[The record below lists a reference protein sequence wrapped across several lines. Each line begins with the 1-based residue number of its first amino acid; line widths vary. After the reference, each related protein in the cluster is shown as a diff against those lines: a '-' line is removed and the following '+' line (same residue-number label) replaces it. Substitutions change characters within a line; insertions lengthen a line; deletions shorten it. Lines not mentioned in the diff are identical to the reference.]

1 MANLTS
7 VDITNGIPSAG
18 TGTVATINALQA
30 DGGLV
35 TLGAKADAK
44 STATDTTAI
53 TAMQVLKQISAS
65 AQLSA
70 TVAKQPALGTAGTAS
85 ADVISVQGIASAVP
99 IPTVGPISYITVT
112 LTLDTSPYASG
123 DLLADSQAI
132 AAALRVTNGYAI
144 LHSVHAIDEDD
155 QGVAFD
161 IYILDSNV
169 SMGTENSAPSITD
182 ANGRTILGPPIAIA
196 VADWKDL
203 GGCRIA
209 GRDGIN
215 KVCQGADATTSL
227 YVAVVNGTGTPTYTA
242 SGVRLRFGFLQG

>member
-1 MANLTS
+1 MPNLTS
-7 VDITNGIPSAG
+7 VGITSGVPTSG
-18 TGTVATINALQA
+18 TGTVS
-30 DGGLV
+30 
-35 TLGAKADAK
+35 TLDA
-44 STATDTTAI
+44 
-53 TAMQVLKQISAS
+53 VLAVLP
-65 AQLSA
+65 A
-70 TVAKQPALGTAGTAS
+70 ALGQAAMAAS
-85 ADVISVQGIASAVP
+85 LPVALASNQSA
-99 IPTVGPISYITVT
+99 IPVTTPISYITVT

-123 DLLADSQAI
+123 DLLADTQAI
-132 AAALRVTNGYAI
+132 AAALRLTNGQAI

-196 VADWKDL
+196 AADWKDL

-215 KVCQGADATTSL
+215 KVCQGADSTTSL
-227 YVAVVNGTGTPTYTA
+227 YVAVVNGTGTPTFTA
-242 SGVRLRFGFLQG
+242 SGMRLRFGFLQG